1 MSAAARSCVAYSTH
15 RAGVDTLHSLPSRVL
30 KLRKYVAFKPIIS
43 GSGCV
48 VNDKESFCT
57 CALRSCVYACCRY
70 PVWASV
76 AVGTAWLGRNK
87 KITTCHRAC
96 IGNC

>member
-48 VNDKESFCT
+48 VNDKESF
-57 CALRSCVYACCRY
+57 LQFRYCVLQADVVRIIETKLT
-70 PVWASV
+70 VS
-76 AVGTAWLGRNK
+76 K
-87 KITTCHRAC
+87 
-96 IGNC
+96 